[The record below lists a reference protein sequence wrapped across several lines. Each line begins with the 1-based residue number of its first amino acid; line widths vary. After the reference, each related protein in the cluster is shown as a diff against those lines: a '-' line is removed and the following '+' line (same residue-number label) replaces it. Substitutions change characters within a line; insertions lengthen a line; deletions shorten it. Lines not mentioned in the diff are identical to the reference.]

1 MSRPTASPLLKALGL
16 VAILGGALYGGQAW
30 LNAGQ
35 DAAAP
40 EAPSTPNGPSGGD
53 PATSGPTT
61 TSMPGRQN
69 AKDVAQAYAA
79 DRQAANARFKGQ
91 RLQIQG
97 VVNGI
102 EPGQGQIL
110 LITLGADDG
119 HAGLRAVVDGGAQPL
134 ARQAAV
140 GQALS
145 LDCLNQGL
153 LMAEPVLSDCR
164 ILP

>member
-35 DAAAP
+35 DGAEPDASSAP
-40 EAPSTPNGPSGGD
+40 NGHPIAAPST
-53 PATSGPTT
+53 SGPAT
-61 TSMPGRQN
+61 TSMPGRLN
-69 AKDVAQAYAA
+69 AKDIAQAYAS
-79 DRQAANARFKGQ
+79 DRQAADARFKGQ
-91 RLQIQG
+91 RMPIHG
-97 VVNGI
+97 VVHSI

-110 LITLGADDG
+110 LITLGADDA

-134 ARQAAV
+134 ARQAVV

-145 LDCLNQGL
+145 VDCLNQGL
-153 LMAEPVLSDCR
+153 LMGEPVLSDCR
-164 ILP
+164 VLP